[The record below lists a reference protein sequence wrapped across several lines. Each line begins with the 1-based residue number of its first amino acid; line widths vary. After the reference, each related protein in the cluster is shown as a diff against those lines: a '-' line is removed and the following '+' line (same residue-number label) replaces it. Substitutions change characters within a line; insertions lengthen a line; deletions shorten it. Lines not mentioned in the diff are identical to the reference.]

1 MHKIA
6 VYPGSFDP
14 ITNGHLD
21 VVRRAAH
28 LYDRVIVA
36 VAQDADKTSLFTLD
50 ERVAL
55 VRQAV
60 RGLRAVS
67 VEGFSGLLVKFA
79 QRKKAAVMVRG
90 LRAMSDFEYEL
101 QLALF
106 NRKMD
111 PGIETIFLTP
121 KEELAFVSSRMV
133 KQIAALGGDVN
144 DFVPRAVKQALK
156 RKLRAR

>member
-1 MHKIA
+1 MRKTA

-21 VVRRAAH
+21 VVRRAAC

-36 VAQDADKTSLFTLD
+36 VAHDTDKASLFTLD

-60 RGLRAVS
+60 RGLRNVS

-79 QRKKAAVMVRG
+79 ERKKAAVLVRG

-106 NRKMD
+106 NRELN
-111 PGIETIFLTP
+111 PRIETVFLTP
-121 KEELAFVSSRMV
+121 KEQLAFVSSRMV
-133 KQIAALGGDVN
+133 KQIATLGGEVN
-144 DFVPRAVKQALK
+144 GFVPRAVGQALK

>member
-1 MHKIA
+1 MSKTAI
-6 VYPGSFDP
+6 YPGSFDP

-21 VVRRAAH
+21 VVRRVAH
-28 LYDRVIVA
+28 LYDRVIIA
-36 VAQDADKTSLFTLD
+36 VAQDTDKASLFTLD
-50 ERVAL
+50 ERIAL

-60 RGLRAVS
+60 RGLRNVS

>member
-36 VAQDADKTSLFTLD
+36 VARDADKTSLFTLD

-60 RGLRAVS
+60 HGLRAVS

-79 QRKKAAVMVRG
+79 QRKNAAVMVRG

-121 KEELAFVSSRMV
+121 KEELAFVSSQMV

>member
-1 MHKIA
+1 MYKIA

-36 VAQDADKTSLFTLD
+36 VARDTDKASLFTLD

-55 VRQAV
+55 ARQAV
-60 RGLRAVS
+60 SGLRAVS

-90 LRAMSDFEYEL
+90 LRAVSDFEYEL

-144 DFVPRAVKQALK
+144 SFVPRAVKQALK

>member
-1 MHKIA
+1 
-6 VYPGSFDP
+6 
-14 ITNGHLD
+14 
-21 VVRRAAH
+21 
-28 LYDRVIVA
+28 
-36 VAQDADKTSLFTLD
+36 
-50 ERVAL
+50 
-55 VRQAV
+55 
-60 RGLRAVS
+60 
-67 VEGFSGLLVKFA
+67 
-79 QRKKAAVMVRG
+79 MVRG

>member
-1 MHKIA
+1 
-6 VYPGSFDP
+6 
-14 ITNGHLD
+14 
-21 VVRRAAH
+21 
-28 LYDRVIVA
+28 
-36 VAQDADKTSLFTLD
+36 
-50 ERVAL
+50 
-55 VRQAV
+55 
-60 RGLRAVS
+60 
-67 VEGFSGLLVKFA
+67 LVKFA

-90 LRAMSDFEYEL
+90 LRAVSDFEYEL

-144 DFVPRAVKQALK
+144 SFVPRAVKQALK

>member
-1 MHKIA
+1 MGKLAI
-6 VYPGSFDP
+6 YPGSFDP

-21 VVRRAAH
+21 VVRRVAR
-28 LYDRVIVA
+28 LYSRVIVA
-36 VAQDADKTSLFTLD
+36 VAQDADKATLFTLD

-60 RGLRAVS
+60 RGLRNVS
-67 VEGFSGLLVKFA
+67 VEGFGGLLVKFA
-79 QRKKAAVMVRG
+79 QRKKAAVIVRG
-90 LRAMSDFEYEL
+90 LRAVSDFEYEL

-106 NRKMD
+106 NREMD
-111 PGIETIFLTP
+111 SKIETIFLTP

-133 KQIAALGGDVN
+133 KQIVVLGGEVN
-144 DFVPRAVKQALK
+144 SFVPRAVEQALK

>member
-28 LYDRVIVA
+28 LYDRVIIA
-36 VAQDADKTSLFTLD
+36 VAQDTDKASLFTLD

-60 RGLRAVS
+60 RGLRNVS

>member
-1 MHKIA
+1 MHKTA

-21 VVRRAAH
+21 MVRRVAH
-28 LYDRVIVA
+28 LYGRVIVA
-36 VAQDADKTSLFTLD
+36 VAQDTDKASLFTLD

-60 RGLRAVS
+60 RGLRNVS
-67 VEGFSGLLVKFA
+67 VEGFSGLLVRFA
-79 QRKKAAVMVRG
+79 QRKKATVLVRG
-90 LRAMSDFEYEL
+90 LRAVSDFEYEL

-106 NRKMD
+106 NRELNPK
-111 PGIETIFLTP
+111 IETIFLTP

-133 KQIAALGGDVN
+133 KQIAALGGEVN
-144 DFVPRAVKQALK
+144 GFVPRAVEQALK